1 MTIPAESNSAAP
13 SEPSLYNQG
22 FWLAYI
28 ANLLLIVANSLTF
41 RFAEFIAA
49 LGGTEE
55 LSGFIVSTGLV
66 VAVFSRFLIIG
77 RAIDRYGTRT
87 VWLVSSLLYIVGGAA
102 FLIPDEPSPIIWG
115 ARILYQIGL
124 SATMSCA
131 MVHIQNQVPAHRRT
145 EMIGSLGTSGFLGT
159 IIGTQLSDLTFQLL
173 PPGEWRFFAMFGG
186 AVLFGVLH
194 AAVVLRLTKNDRH
207 RRPSETPA
215 AHRLLMRYWL
225 GPIVLVAMAMGA
237 NFSVTTI
244 FLTRFATDLHLRG
257 IGMFFLGYAVTA
269 FACRWL
275 TRHWGETVGRHRMVL
290 WGLAGQ
296 TVGQWSLLLVTSD
309 WRLLIPAVACGF
321 GHALLFPA
329 VVSVGAGRFPIPYR
343 GSGTT
348 LVLGFAELGTILSAP
363 VLGGIIVY
371 GNQHSGTPNG
381 FYNMFLVCGSVSL
394 TVGIIYALTA
404 ARKPDRDPQHV
415 LDQILPAGA
424 LGQHTLG
431 DRQTISS
438 TPGG

>member
-1 MTIPAESNSAAP
+1 MTLPAEPNIASP

-22 FWLAYI
+22 FWLAYL
-28 ANLLLIVANSLTF
+28 ANLLLIMANSLTF

-55 LSGFIVSTGLV
+55 LSGFIVSTGLII
-66 VAVFSRFLIIG
+66 AVFCRFMIIG
-77 RAIDRYGTRT
+77 RAIDHYGTRS
-87 VWLVSSLLYIVGGAA
+87 VWLVASLVYILGGAA
-102 FLIPDEPSPIIWG
+102 FLIPNDPSVVIWG
-115 ARILYQIGL
+115 ARIAYQIGL
-124 SATMSCA
+124 SAAMSCA

-159 IIGTQLSDLTFQLL
+159 IFGTQLSDLSFQLL
-173 PPGEWRFFAMFGG
+173 PPGEWRFIAMFGG
-186 AVLFGVLH
+186 AACFGILH
-194 AAVVLRLTKNDRH
+194 VVVVVRLTRNDKH

-215 AHRLLMRYWL
+215 AHRLLVRYWL
-225 GPIVLVAMAMGA
+225 GPIVFVAFAMGSS
-237 NFSVTTI
+237 FSVTTI

-257 IGMFFLGYAVTA
+257 IGIFFLGYALTA
-269 FACRWL
+269 FTCRFL
-275 TRHWGETVGRHRMVL
+275 TRRWGETVGRHRMVL

-296 TVGQWSLLLVTSD
+296 AVGHWSLLLVTSD
-309 WRLLIPAVACGF
+309 WRLLIPAISCGF

-348 LVLGFAELGTILSAP
+348 LVLGFAELGTIISAP
-363 VLGGIIVY
+363 ILGGIIVY
-371 GNQHSGTPNG
+371 GNQHYGTPYG
-381 FYNMFLVCGSVSL
+381 FYGMFIVSGSFPLVA
-394 TVGIIYALTA
+394 GIIYALTA

-415 LDQILPAGA
+415 LDQILPEGA

-431 DRQTISS
+431 DRQTVSS